1 MKEVSRIRGGLSEQ
15 EILPTDEARPARDG
29 SSLDKDLL
37 AVGRDEDRQAEAA
50 ELLAN
55 TVARLVRKNSAEDT
69 RHLLEHVET
78 LEASVSALQQAM
90 SQIAASAAETQR
102 RLDQLQTHGNT
113 VGHIVEQV
121 RDSVRRRPLIPRKI
135 KSGVRKALSPASR
148 AARAGARLRR
158 VNLKK
163 IMEEASRTSR
173 RARKSVNGRWIAKV
187 DRSVWLANVSRAL
200 NAQLRSKQT
209 TLYTV
214 NQRHPAIAG
223 RRPRIL
229 HAIPNVFVG
238 GSTQLI
244 IDLFDHIGH
253 KYEMHV
259 MTSAFPPGGKHQ
271 GMIIHDLR
279 EPTTAEAIASLIK
292 KFGADIVHVHYW
304 GDVDTPWYE
313 KVFRAAEM
321 AGCLVVQ
328 NINTPVE
335 PYFDPVVNEY
345 IFVSNYIR
353 EVFGSQDSNERVIYP
368 GIDLATFD
376 RPKQMSPDAADSIG
390 MVYRLERDKLN
401 EDSIEP
407 LVLVAMRRPQTR
419 IYIIGDGSLFDP
431 FMQRVVEA
439 GVRDNFVF
447 TGYVPYSDLPK
458 YYSEFSVFVA
468 PVWKESFGQVTP
480 FAMSM
485 GLAVAGNRVGALP
498 EILES
503 TDTLGETIE
512 ETADHLIALLDD
524 PVRRAQLGERNREI
538 ALTKYAVETMC
549 AGYDRAYSEVL
560 GEVDE
565 MPGFPPA
572 EIFLS

>member
-1 MKEVSRIRGGLSEQ
+1 MNEVSRIRGDLTEQ
-15 EILPTDEARPARDG
+15 GILPTDEAPSAWGG

-37 AVGRDEDRQAEAA
+37 SVGKDEDRQAKAA

-55 TVARLVRKNSAEDT
+55 TVARVVRENGTEDA
-69 RHLLEHVET
+69 RQLFERVEN
-78 LEASVSALQQAM
+78 LQASVSALQQTM
-90 SQIAASAAETQR
+90 SQIVASAAETQR
-102 RLDQLQTHGNT
+102 RLDQLQAHGNT
-113 VGHIVEQV
+113 VGYIVEQV
-121 RDSVRRRPLIPRKI
+121 RDSVRRRPLIPPML
-135 KSGVRKALSPASR
+135 KSGARRALSPVTR

-158 VNLKK
+158 ISFKK
-163 IMEEASRTSR
+163 IMAGASRTSK
-173 RARKSVNGRWIAKV
+173 RARKSLSGRWIAKV
-187 DRSVWLANVSRAL
+187 DRRVWLANVLRAV
-200 NAQLRSKQT
+200 NAHVRSKQT

-214 NQRHPAIAG
+214 DQRQPTIAG

-244 IDLFDHIGH
+244 VDLFDHIGH

-259 MTSAFPPGGKHQ
+259 MTSAFPPGGSHR

-279 EPTTAEAIASLIK
+279 EPTTTEAIASLIK
-292 KFGADIVHVHYW
+292 KFGADILHVHYW

-321 AGCLVVQ
+321 TGCPVIQ

-335 PYFDPVVNEY
+335 PYFDPVVDEY

-353 EVFGSQDSNERVIYP
+353 EAFGSQGSNERVIYP
-368 GIDLATFD
+368 GIDLAAFD
-376 RPKQMSPDAADSIG
+376 RPKKMSPDAADSIG

-401 EDSIEP
+401 ENSIEP
-407 LVLVAMRRPQTR
+407 LVQVAVRRPQTR
-419 IYIIGDGSLFDP
+419 IYVIGDGSLFDT
-431 FMQRVVEA
+431 FLERVVEA

-447 TGYVPYSDLPK
+447 TGYVPYSELPQ
-458 YYSEFSVFVA
+458 YYSEFSIFVA

-485 GLAVAGNRVGALP
+485 GLAVAGNLVGALP

-538 ALTKYAVETMC
+538 ARTKYAVETMC
-549 AGYDRAYSEVL
+549 AGYDQTYRGVL